1 VDPNQCPV
9 NFNLCDKDESVEFLS
24 LPDITNAS
32 GPDSIAAHMQK
43 ATACSIAPLMMKLF
57 DIESR
62 LYQKWNIA
70 QYVEYA
76 PVWYHTMDQV

>member
-1 VDPNQCPV
+1 
-9 NFNLCDKDESVEFLS
+9 
-24 LPDITNAS
+24 
-32 GPDSIAAHMQK
+32 MQK
-43 ATACSIAPLMMKLF
+43 ATACSIAPLMLKLF